1 MQTYAAPLYEGTFS
15 VGLDKKFI
23 PMEKDGKPA
32 KGSLRISI
40 QPFLLNTPDKK
51 ILFDTG
57 IGEFGE
63 GTSSQTILNNLAE
76 HGLND
81 YDITDIFCSH
91 LHADHLGGLANREN
105 GYWELNFP
113 DAKLWVSQKDWEKVQ
128 SQETFYDEE
137 KTEFIHFLAARAD
150 IHFLSEHDHPYPE
163 MEVLKIGGHSEF
175 HQALFYR
182 NGEHKYLMAGDVL
195 PTKGHVNQKFAAKYD
210 FDPKQ
215 SIKAR
220 QLLTKIA
227 YEEQMIILAYH
238 SSQSPMFRLTDY
250 HEKQGYTIEDVTEYV
265 PT

>member
-23 PMEKDGKPA
+23 PMKRDGKPA

-63 GTSSQTILNNLAE
+63 GTSTKTILNNLAE

-81 YDITDIFCSH
+81 FDITDIFCSH
-91 LHADHLGGLANREN
+91 LHFDHLGGLTNRDH
-105 GYWELNFP
+105 GYWELTFP
-113 DAKLWVSQKDWEKVQ
+113 DAKIWVSREDWHKVM
-128 SQETFYDEE
+128 SKGTYYDDE
-137 KTEFIHFLAARAD
+137 KTEFIHFIDARAD
-150 IHFLSEHDHPYPE
+150 IHFLSEHDQPYPE
-163 MEVLKIGGHSEF
+163 LEVRKVGGHSEF
-175 HQALFYR
+175 HQAFFYR
-182 NGEHKYLMAGDVL
+182 KGEHKYLMAGDVL

-215 SIKAR
+215 SIRAR
-220 QLLTKIA
+220 QELAKMA
-227 YEEQMIILAYH
+227 YDEGMIILAYH
-238 SSQSPMFRLTDY
+238 SSETPMFRLTDY
-250 HEKQGYTIEDVTEYV
+250 HENQGYTIESVTEYV
-265 PT
+265 SS